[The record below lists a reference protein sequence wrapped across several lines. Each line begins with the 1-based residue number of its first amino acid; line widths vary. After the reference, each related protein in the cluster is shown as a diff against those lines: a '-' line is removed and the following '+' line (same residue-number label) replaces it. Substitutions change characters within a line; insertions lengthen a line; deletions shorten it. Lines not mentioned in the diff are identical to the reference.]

1 MDRFDRVRTD
11 LVRRLVVGAVDGD
24 DGAVEPAAG
33 EFLTGDLNLLRVQ
46 AIVQYRVAS
55 PGAMVVAALDV
66 EGLLKRLAEAGLS
79 RALARGEID
88 SVIRGSRQR
97 IGAEMGNDLRAA
109 VERHRLGL
117 EILGVSLTDVRPPA
131 EVAPDFA
138 AAQSAE
144 SQRDRRSTEARTQ
157 AETTLATAKAAA
169 QARLETARAASH
181 RKVVTSR
188 AEANRFL
195 ALLAEARRSREL
207 TVQRIYLDAM
217 TSLLRKVE
225 RKIVLPPGDAVDLTV
240 LGIEE

>member
-1 MDRFDRVRTD
+1 MDRFDLVRTD
-11 LVRRLVVGAVDGD
+11 LVRRLVAGAVDGD
-24 DGAVEPAAG
+24 EGAVEPAAG

-46 AIVQYRVAS
+46 AIVQYRVAK
-55 PGAMVVAALDV
+55 PDAMVVAAFDV
-66 EGLLKRLAEAGLS
+66 EGLLKRLAEASLS
-79 RALARGEID
+79 RALARGGID
-88 SVIRGSRQR
+88 SVIRASRQR
-97 IGAEMGNDLRAA
+97 IGQELGADLRAA

-169 QARLETARAASH
+169 QARLEIARAASH

-188 AEANRFL
+188 AEADRFL
-195 ALLAEARRSREL
+195 VLLAEVRRSRDL
-207 TVQRIYLDAM
+207 TVQRIYLDAIKA
-217 TSLLRKVE
+217 LLGKVE